1 MPLKT
6 TVDERI
12 SGLLAKMRA
21 NGTLGHDDPDPQ
33 AALAPTDVIE
43 SDHPAVTAAAERI
56 AGDAEGAE
64 AAQRLF
70 AYVRDEVKYEM
81 CPNAERRED
90 WRASAVLEQGHGF
103 CQQKAVLLASLL
115 RARGIPSAIVLQDL
129 LDHKIPPHYVAL
141 METQRLEVH
150 GLTAAHIDGRW
161 VRLDATL
168 PRKLVEKK
176 GYRLVEFDGTNDA
189 VLQET
194 DAAGLPHFTLVQEF
208 GTWADM
214 PDEVVEHTVALEFLH
229 LPEFK
234 QVAQKHGPGM

>member
-1 MPLKT
+1 MPLQT

-12 SGLLAKMRA
+12 RGLLAKMRA
-21 NGTLGHDDPDPQ
+21 NGTLGRDEPEPHEGLQ
-33 AALAPTDVIE
+33 ATDVID
-43 SDHPAVTAAAERI
+43 SDHPAVRAVAERV

-70 AYVRDEVKYEM
+70 TFVRDEIKYEM
-81 CPNAERRED
+81 CPNAERRDD
-90 WRASAVLEQGHGF
+90 WRASAVLEQGYGF
-103 CQQKAVLLASLL
+103 CQQKAVVLASLL

-150 GLTAAHIDGRW
+150 GLSAAHIDGRW

-189 VLQET
+189 VLHET
-194 DAAGLPHFTLVQEF
+194 DLAGEPHFTLVQEF
-208 GTWADM
+208 GTWTDM
-214 PDEVVEHTVALEFLH
+214 PDEIVEHTTTLEFLH